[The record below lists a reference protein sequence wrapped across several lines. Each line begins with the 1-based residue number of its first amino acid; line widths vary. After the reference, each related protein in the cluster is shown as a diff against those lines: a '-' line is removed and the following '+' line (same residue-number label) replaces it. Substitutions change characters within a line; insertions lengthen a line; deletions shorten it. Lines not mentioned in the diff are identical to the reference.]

1 MRFLCSCLCLL
12 AIGIAV
18 SGAVAKADGLDS
30 YVSSLGRPTEI
41 SVLERDVHGP
51 SRVSF
56 QSQVWRSIPWRH
68 ELIVKAPAKLL
79 RSDFMLVTL
88 TGGRGGEAHHTGA
101 QQLADALGVRA
112 AVLTQVPNQPL
123 YGGKTED
130 DLLSYTLN
138 EYRQSGDPS
147 WPLLFPMVSSVVKG
161 IDVLQEVLSEP
172 GLRVVLIG
180 ASKRGWTTYLSG
192 GVDKRIVGIV
202 PAVFEMVSMQKQI
215 ALARSRYGRDSEKIR
230 PYTALGL
237 TDALLEPRVSQ
248 LVKWLDPAAYAP
260 RFTMPKLVLLGANDP
275 YWVVDSVREYWD
287 VLPEPK
293 MLRILP
299 NVGHGVLAE
308 ESAQQAIVS
317 FVKVLL
323 GNRPLPKVSW
333 NFSSVAQRQ
342 AMVSGFSERPLTQCK
357 IWRATSESSDFRK
370 AVFEAAPCE
379 VLPGG
384 RSFKARVATCSKRNT
399 AVFADLLTNSVNAGE
414 EFSMSTESHVWLASS
429 TVNGSAKHAE
439 EEECRQTSY
448 NPKFGS
454 CGSENGASD

>member
-1 MRFLCSCLCLL
+1 MAFARTLFSFV
-12 AIGIAV
+12 AIVVSVPGRAV
-18 SGAVAKADGLDS
+18 QAEGLDS
-30 YVSSLGRPTEI
+30 YLLRLGRPTEV
-41 SVLERDVHGP
+41 SVLEHNEHGP

-56 QSQVWRSIPWRH
+56 QSQEWRSIPWRH

-101 QQLADALGVRA
+101 QRLADALGVRA

-161 IDVLQEVLSEP
+161 IDVLQQVLSEP

-180 ASKRGWTTYLSG
+180 ASKRGWTTYLSS

-202 PAVFEMVSMQKQI
+202 PAVFEMVSMQNQI
-215 ALARSRYGRDSEKIR
+215 ALARSRYGHDSEKIR

-248 LVKWLDPAAYAP
+248 LIKWLDPAAHAT

-275 YWVVDSVREYWD
+275 YWVVDSVRKYWD
-287 VLPEPK
+287 LLPEPK
-293 MLRILP
+293 VLRILP
-299 NVGHGVLAE
+299 NVGHSVLAE

-323 GNRPLPKVSW
+323 ENRALPKVSW
-333 NFSSVAQRQ
+333 SFSAAAQGQ
-342 AMVSGFSERPLTQCK
+342 AIVSGISERLLTQCR

-370 AVFEAAPCE
+370 AVFTSEPCE

-384 RSFKARVATCSKRNT
+384 RAFKARVVTCTKRNT
-399 AVFADLLTNSVNAGE
+399 AVFADLLTDGGSGTD
-414 EFSMSTESHVWLASS
+414 EFPLSTESHVWLASS
-429 TVNGSAKHAE
+429 TERRVVTRNAVDG
-439 EEECRQTSY
+439 C
-448 NPKFGS
+448 
-454 CGSENGASD
+454 